1 MSEAEDLFA
10 MNEVIDRELSSALR
24 QAREINFK
32 SQLLFDQ
39 ARIIGKKLDRLEVE
53 LFPESVEFSLAS

>member
-1 MSEAEDLFA
+1 MREAEDLFA
-10 MNEVIDRELSSALR
+10 MNEVIDRELSGALR

-53 LFPESVEFSLAS
+53 LFPESVEFPLAG